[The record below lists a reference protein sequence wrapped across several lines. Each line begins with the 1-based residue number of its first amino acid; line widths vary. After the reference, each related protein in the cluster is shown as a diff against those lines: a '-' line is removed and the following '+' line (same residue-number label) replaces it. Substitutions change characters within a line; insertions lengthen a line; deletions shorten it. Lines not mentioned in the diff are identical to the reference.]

1 MRKIFTL
8 LFVLMASISLMATEG
23 ALSGKFTINA
33 DGDQIVFSQGNL
45 QYKATTNTWRFAENQ
60 WDTIG
65 GANWNIAA
73 DYDGWIDL
81 FGWGTSGYDNT
92 ANDPFAVN
100 YQPWSNS
107 TAELNL
113 TLTVN
118 DTEYQSNNVN
128 MYGYGPSSFMEDGNL
143 SGSSANYD
151 WGVYNAISN
160 GGNQA
165 GLWRTLNMDEWK
177 YILRSRSS
185 ADDLRSQATVCGVHG
200 YVLLPDNFNLPDGL
214 SWSAQTKNWDTNTYD
229 SQAWSA
235 MAAAG
240 AVFLPAA
247 GCRTTSIKGVGSSGG
262 YWSASWG
269 TKQYA
274 LSWGFWD
281 DHGGNQMY
289 ITNRYMG
296 YSIRLVQTAP
306 ADPEA
311 IENTSISTQAVKHI
325 VNGQLLIEKNGV
337 RYNALG
343 QEAK

>member
-1 MRKIFTL
+1 MKKLSTL
-8 LFVLMASISLMATEG
+8 LFVLVASISLMATEG

-33 DGDQIVFSQGNL
+33 NGDQIVFSQGNL

-92 ANDPFAVN
+92 VNDPFAVN

-107 TAELNL
+107 TAALNL

-118 DTEYQSNNVN
+118 DTEYQSNDVN
-128 MYGYGPSSFMEDGNL
+128 MYGYGPSSFMEDGDL

-165 GLWRTLNMDEWK
+165 GLWRTLNMDEW
-177 YILRSRSS
+177 YYMLTSRSN
-185 ADDLRSQATVCGVHG
+185 ANDLRSQATVCGVHG

-214 SWSAQTKNWDTNTYD
+214 SWSAQTRNWDTNTYA

-240 AVFLPAA
+240 AVFLPTA
-247 GCRTTSIKGVGSSGG
+247 GCRTNAIMRVGSYGA
-262 YWSASWG
+262 YWSASRG
-269 TKQYA
+269 TNQRA
-274 LSWGFWD
+274 LSSGFWD

-289 ITNRYMG
+289 TTNRYSG
-296 YSIRLVQTAP
+296 LSVRLVQAAP
-306 ADPEA
+306 TDPEA
-311 IENTSISTQAVKHI
+311 IDNTSISAKATKRI
-325 VNGQLLIEKNGV
+325 VNGQLLILRGDKT
-337 RYNALG
+337 YTLTG
-343 QEAK
+343 QVVK